1 MKQEAALNVINKRKQ
16 FLLSEIGET
25 KLAETI
31 TALEK
36 VCNEQHLG
44 FYQLSDVIQYRQWLG
59 EHFFLQ
65 QKD

>member
-1 MKQEAALNVINKRKQ
+1 MKQEAALNAINKRKQ
-16 FLLSEIGET
+16 FLLSEIGEA
-25 KLAETI
+25 KLAGTI

-36 VCNEQHLG
+36 LCDEQHLRLS
-44 FYQLSDVIQYRQWLG
+44 QLSDVIQYRQWLG